1 MPSGVITGGVEKF
14 SAEAAIVGSLVTI
27 SPGEINHGLP
37 GHNNSWMYRRLY
49 LDPARV
55 NRAVFRDR
63 VASDHIHLFK

>member
-37 GHNNSWMYRRLY
+37 GHDNSWMYRMLY
-49 LDPARV
+49 LEAWV
-55 NRAVFRDR
+55 NRAVFRGR
-63 VASDHIHLFK
+63 VASGHIHLFK